1 MLATALVTRLPIASL
16 SLAMLMHVRA
26 LTGSFEA
33 AGLTVGVDL
42 AASALVAPVLGRI
55 IDRRGPR
62 WLMTAGSLLWVVL
75 VLAWSQVG
83 SVLAWYLI
91 WAGMGLAM
99 SATSPASSGSPGA
112 GYCTS

>member
-1 MLATALVTRLPIASL
+1 MLDDILGRYRSFLRLPDVASLLATALVTRLPIASL

-42 AASALVAPVLGRI
+42 AASALDAPVHGRI

-62 WLMTAGSLLWVVL
+62 ELMQATGVNCPQAQVVILLAHRMSL
-75 VLAWSQVG
+75 
-83 SVLAWYLI
+83 
-91 WAGMGLAM
+91 
-99 SATSPASSGSPGA
+99 
-112 GYCTS
+112 